1 MAKITPT
8 NVWEVPEFS
17 LSATS
22 FGTTVYAAKAG
33 GRYGLTTDKSLN
45 NASLVKDTSTGAL
58 HFIDSVNTGSG
69 LRLVRGKLHI
79 ISVALV

>member
-1 MAKITPT
+1 MSKITPT
-8 NVWEVPEFS
+8 NIWGASEFG

-45 NASLVKDTSTGAL
+45 NASLVKDTATGDL

-69 LRLVRGKLHI
+69 LRLVRGNLEI